1 MKSIKQWMH
10 EKAVL
15 SEDFDKTAHAMYF
28 GSGSAEVD
36 PDIEIELRP
45 TIRRVVDKFESESPD
60 ELLEKIKAVIS
71 QTVAGIGG
79 SSLNSRAAARKIG
92 SEGEDVN
99 QTKFAN
105 MMGDEKIDVPTD
117 LRSILRAKVERI
129 IDQNEKNGSP
139 VPVKDLED
147 KMLLVA
153 SKLVAGLKSRRI
165 SAGDLERGL
174 KSGMEEEPI
183 ARESSVVPSF
193 TRWIEENEDAVQGSV
208 SEPQHK
214 QGEKNMDLKAV
225 VEKKMMEIAE
235 ELERNGKGSRQDV
248 LAAMK
253 SVIDSAGKDQSQS
266 EPQQNDQGGNGQA
279 PQAAP
284 PADGGQQPAPGGQQP
299 QAPQG

>member
-1 MKSIKQWMH
+1 MQ
-10 EKAVL
+10 EKVVL

-28 GSGSAEVD
+28 GPESAEVD
-36 PDIEIELRP
+36 PDIEIELRT

-60 ELLEKIKAVIS
+60 KLLEKIKAVIS

-99 QTKFAN
+99 QTKFTN
-105 MMGDEKIDVPTD
+105 MMGDEKIDLPSD

-129 IDQNEKNGSP
+129 IDQNEKSESP
-139 VPVKDLED
+139 VPVKELED

-193 TRWIEENEDAVQGSV
+193 TRWIEENEDADQGSV

-214 QGEKNMDLKAV
+214 QGEMNMDLKSV

-253 SVIDSAGKDQSQS
+253 SVIDSAGKEQPQS

-279 PQAAP
+279 P
-284 PADGGQQPAPGGQQP
+284 PAEGGQQPPPNGAQQP